1 MRLGH
6 RTWLFENKPKIIATG
21 TICGPFE
28 GKGKIPNDFDTIHG
42 DLWLGQDSYEK
53 AQRVMFEEACTK
65 AVEKAGL
72 TKEDIE
78 FLLAGDLINQ
88 ITPSSFASRTL
99 SAPYIGLFGACSTSM
114 EGLALASLIVDSGF
128 GNIVLAGTASHNAAT
143 EKQFR
148 YPTEYGGQKPPTA
161 QWTVTAAGAA
171 IVSSQG
177 EGPVVTSATLGKV
190 IDMGM
195 SDPFNMGG
203 AMAPAAVDTIE
214 AHLKDRNIDLS
225 YYDYVFTGDLGTIG
239 REIALDLLKKHS
251 ISVNEEK
258 FQDCGLL
265 IYKEDQPILAG
276 GSGCGCSAGVTYGH
290 LLNRMRK
297 GEIKRMLVV
306 ATGALLSPLSFQQKE
321 TIPCIAHA
329 VSIEAG
335 GVGL

>member
-1 MRLGH
+1 MQLGH
-6 RTWLFENKPKIIATG
+6 RTWVFENSPKIVATG

-28 GKGKIPNDFDTIHG
+28 GKGKLAKDFDTIHG

-53 AQRVMFEEACTK
+53 AQKVMFEEACTK

-72 TKEDIE
+72 TKEDID
-78 FLLAGDLINQ
+78 FILAGDLINQ
-88 ITPSSFASRTL
+88 ITPTSFASRSL
-99 SAPYIGLFGACSTSM
+99 SAPHIGLFGACSTSM
-114 EGLALASLIVDSGF
+114 EGLALAALIVDSKF
-128 GNIVLAGTASHNAAT
+128 GKNVLAGTASHNTAT

-171 IVSSQG
+171 VVSSEG

-195 SDPFNMGG
+195 SDPFNMGA

-214 AHLKDRNIDLS
+214 AHLKDRSIDAS
-225 YYDYVFTGDLGTIG
+225 YYDYIFTGDLGSIG
-239 REIALDLLKKHS
+239 REIAIDVFKKHRIS
-251 ISVNEEK
+251 INKEQ

-265 IYKEDQPILAG
+265 IYNEDQPVFAG

-290 LLNRMRK
+290 LLNRMKK

-306 ATGALLSPLSFQQKE
+306 ATGALLSPLSFQQNE

-335 GVGL
+335 GGLK